1 MTDNMISNLKSS
13 GNQYTLEKIS
23 TTTPIFL
30 NTNLNEFS
38 SETPLFE
45 SSPRFDNELDFYNS
59 NTFLINGSDHLYSN
73 STNLTSIQRQSNDIE
88 NDWVNL
94 TVVIIKGIIFSS
106 IIVAAVLGNA
116 LVIISV
122 QRNRKL
128 RYFFIALIEVIC
140 FMVFKFTEL

>member
-1 MTDNMISNLKSS
+1 MISISNPSE
-13 GNQYTLEKIS
+13 NQYTLETFS
-23 TTTPIFL
+23 TTLPIYL
-30 NTNLNEFS
+30 NHDLNEFT

-45 SSPRFDNELDFYNS
+45 SSPTSENDLDFYNTD
-59 NTFLINGSDHLYSN
+59 TFLINGSDHFYSN
-73 STNLTSIQRQSNDIE
+73 STNFTTINKHLNDIE

-128 RYFFIALIEVIC
+128 R
-140 FMVFKFTEL
+140 